1 MTLLTQDKVDLLR
14 SAHRDY
20 HLNVSAAYDEV
31 LFEISERASNRGSLG
46 KADVGALL
54 FWKRLRAD
62 TPWAG
67 KLSSM
72 TDVAVRD
79 ITGRAVSA
87 VRDPEMPVA
96 DAARRGRAALSAL
109 PGFRTG
115 DALASALLVAAA
127 PQRMAVYD
135 RRAQKALVRLELEL
149 TAASGRYGRYMGMV
163 EQLRNEVDP
172 GNDRSWTAR
181 DVDIAL
187 YWLGG

>member
-1 MTLLTQDKVDLLR
+1 MHQNRVDLLR
-14 SAHRDY
+14 RARHDY
-20 HLNVSAAYDEV
+20 HLNVSTAYDEV

-72 TDVAVRD
+72 TDFAVRN
-79 ITGRAVSA
+79 ITSRAVLA
-87 VRDPEMPVA
+87 VQDFEVSVP
-96 DAARRGRAALSAL
+96 DAARQGRAALSAL

-135 RRAQKALVRLELEL
+135 RRAQKALVHLGLKL
-149 TAASGRYGRYMGMV
+149 TATSGRYGRYMALV
-163 EQLRNEVDP
+163 EQLRHEVDP
-172 GNDRSWTAR
+172 SHHLWTAR